1 MFNQVVWY
9 IGVCM
14 YVCIYMHIY
23 THMRRKWRST
33 PVFLPGKYYGPRRLA
48 GYSPWWLQS
57 RTWLSTQAYTHTH
70 THTHTRVLQPHAPG
84 WHSHKTCSLI
94 CSPGKRV
101 WHHFLWGWK
110 TGWLCSPH
118 LQIELW
124 GLLDHLHAKTDN
136 LFWIS
141 INWDFKESNFSCT
154 LDTQGYSPTPFL
166 CFSPSC
172 PFKPYLHILSSKFL
186 PRFLFFFRLFFPLSL
201 SVVSLY
207 PLIYSLFC
215 GSLSL
220 LW

>member
-1 MFNQVVWY
+1 
-9 IGVCM
+9 M
-14 YVCIYMHIY
+14 YSSLM
-23 THMRRKWRST
+23 
-33 PVFLPGKYYGPRRLA
+33 
-48 GYSPWWLQS
+48 LQ
-57 RTWLSTQAYTHTH
+57 ADI
-70 THTHTRVLQPHAPG
+70 HTRLVASFAVLG
-84 WHSHKTCSLI
+84 GEFGTTSS
-94 CSPGKRV
+94 
-101 WHHFLWGWK
+101 GWK

-186 PRFLFFFRLFFPLSL
+186 PRFLFFFQLFFPLSL

-207 PLIYSLFC
+207 PLIYYLFC